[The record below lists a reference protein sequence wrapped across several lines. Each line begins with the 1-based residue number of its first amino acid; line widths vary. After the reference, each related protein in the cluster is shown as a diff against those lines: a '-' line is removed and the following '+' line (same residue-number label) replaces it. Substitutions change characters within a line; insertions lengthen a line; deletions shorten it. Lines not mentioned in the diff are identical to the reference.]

1 MKRSKK
7 SKIILSFEPAYQIIC
22 WSICWLTFFIAVI
35 AALEYTSI
43 NWITILFSLITISL
57 FVLARTIQLQIE
69 NEKFIF
75 TCCFKQKKIVP
86 ISSIHKI
93 TFSKMRT
100 VVLLNNNDSEHYR
113 FYVNQKNKGF
123 FLSYIKE
130 QYPEILLEEQPTAS
144 SEY

>member
-1 MKRSKK
+1 
-7 SKIILSFEPAYQIIC
+7 
-22 WSICWLTFFIAVI
+22 
-35 AALEYTSI
+35 
-43 NWITILFSLITISL
+43 
-57 FVLARTIQLQIE
+57 
-69 NEKFIF
+69 
-75 TCCFKQKKIVP
+75 
-86 ISSIHKI
+86 
-93 TFSKMRT
+93 MRT